1 MVPMWYHFHMAMNLR
16 LSDEQLEALRKIAAQ
31 EGKSMQEAA
40 LEAIDAYTSQR
51 SQRIKDSISKI
62 AAEDKELLERLSK

>member
-1 MVPMWYHFHMAMNLR
+1 MVLLWYHLAMAMNLR
-16 LSDEQLEALRKIAAQ
+16 LSDEQLSALRKIAAQ

-51 SQRIKDSISKI
+51 SQRIKSAITKI
-62 AAEDKELLERLSK
+62 AVEDKELLARLSK

>member
-1 MVPMWYHFHMAMNLR
+1 MAMNLR

>member
-1 MVPMWYHFHMAMNLR
+1 MAMNLR
-16 LSDEQLEALRKIAAQ
+16 LSEEQLAALRKVSAQ

-51 SQRIKDSISKI
+51 SKRIKDAISKI
-62 AAEDKELLERLSK
+62 ATEDKELLERLSK